1 MPLVT
6 LPHPHCLY
14 RASAVIFIV
23 ESSSLYLDAS
33 RALFPANPASVASPN
48 LDEGWQ
54 AHGYSCHLIIDTEL
68 KELQR

>member
-14 RASAVIFIV
+14 RASAAIFIV
-23 ESSSLYLDAS
+23 ESSFLYPNAVK
-33 RALFPANPASVASPN
+33 ALFPANPASVASPN

-54 AHGYSCHLIIDTEL
+54 PNGYSCHLIIDTEL
-68 KELQR
+68 KEQQR